1 MKVVWPPPGGYQP
14 STGAVTVNGRG
25 AGNQRANP
33 RELWEADRRTVVMVT
48 HDVDEAILL
57 SDRILVMSPS
67 PDATVIADIA
77 VDLPRP
83 RSNVDPDPALRY
95 ELINL
100 LHP

>member
-1 MKVVWPPPGGYQP
+1 MI
-14 STGAVTVNGRG
+14 
-25 AGNQRANP
+25 
-33 RELWEADRRTVVMVT
+33 T

-57 SDRILVMSPS
+57 TDRILAMSPS

-83 RSNVDPDPALRY
+83 RSNVDPDPTLRH